1 MNEFSWQS
9 LLGNSVKFFFL
20 LTPFAGLATYLALTK
35 QDSTREKH
43 RIAIRA
49 TTSVW
54 IASLI
59 LLFAGQSIFDTMGIT
74 LDAFRIGAGAML
86 FLSGVALQQP
96 SQMADSRDPNE
107 DVAMVP
113 LAIPVLLGPATIGTI
128 MVVGAESS
136 MSLHSLSVVIS
147 LTLATIFVGILLW
160 TGSWLEKKL
169 GNLTINALSKLS
181 GLILA
186 SLAAQMI
193 ITGLRSALK

>member
-9 LLGNSVKFFFL
+9 MLGNSVKFFFL

-147 LTLATIFVGILLW
+147 LTLATIFVGSLLW

>member
-9 LLGNSVKFFFL
+9 MLGNSVKFFFL